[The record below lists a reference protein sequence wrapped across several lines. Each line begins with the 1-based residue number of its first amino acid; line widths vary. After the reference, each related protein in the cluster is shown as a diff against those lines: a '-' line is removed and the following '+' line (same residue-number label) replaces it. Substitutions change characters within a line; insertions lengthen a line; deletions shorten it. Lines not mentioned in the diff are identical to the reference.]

1 MYWSRDGLLALWG
14 LTGTHAAKRNIMD
27 TLSSALFDLYDVR
40 AALTR
45 QEKQR
50 PKDGDGS
57 SITIGDCLDDAISFL
72 ESLETA

>member
-1 MYWSRDGLLALWG
+1 
-14 LTGTHAAKRNIMD
+14 MD

-50 PKDGDGS
+50 PKDNDGS

-72 ESLETA
+72 ESLENTQ

>member
-1 MYWSRDGLLALWG
+1 
-14 LTGTHAAKRNIMD
+14 MD

-72 ESLETA
+72 ESLGAAA

>member
-1 MYWSRDGLLALWG
+1 MDYEPIGSAHG
-14 LTGTHAAKRNIMD
+14 HSCHKRKYSMD

-50 PKDGDGS
+50 PKDNDGS

-72 ESLETA
+72 ESLENQQ

>member
-1 MYWSRDGLLALWG
+1 M
-14 LTGTHAAKRNIMD
+14 GTHANNLEYSMENLA
-27 TLSSALFDLYDVR
+27 SALFDLYDVR

-50 PKDGDGS
+50 PKDNDGS

-72 ESLETA
+72 ESLENQQ